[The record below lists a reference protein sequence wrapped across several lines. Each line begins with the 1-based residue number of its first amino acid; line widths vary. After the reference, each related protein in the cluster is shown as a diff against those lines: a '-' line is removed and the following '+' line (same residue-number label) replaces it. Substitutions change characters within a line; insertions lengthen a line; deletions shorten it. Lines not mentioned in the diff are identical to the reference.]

1 MSTRDGPPVMPTADE
16 AGGDRVDPPLIIHVA
31 YWLWLVAGA
40 VGLAGAVALMLNQGA
55 VAANWARSSGVELI
69 EARDIVK
76 GYTVWLSVGSV
87 VFLLFYLLLAHQAR
101 NGVRKART
109 LLLVTGVIGALFQY
123 GFGRITIFGLLSTLL
138 TLAAIALLVFPA
150 ARRFYDAH
158 GR

>member
-1 MSTRDGPPVMPTADE
+1 MPTAGE
-16 AGGDRVDPPLIIHVA
+16 ASGDRVVPPAIIRVD

-40 VGLAGAVALMLNQGA
+40 VGLAGAVTLMLNQGT
-55 VAANWARSSGVELI
+55 VAANWARSSGVELP

-76 GYTVWLSVGSV
+76 GYTIWLTVGSV
-87 VFLLFYLLLAHQAR
+87 VFLLLYLLLAHQAR
-101 NGVRKART
+101 DGVRKART

-138 TLAAIALLVFPA
+138 ILAAIALLFFPA
-150 ARRFYDAH
+150 ARRFYDTH